1 MWAYTYVAFNGF
13 YLWPLF
19 VGKNPAAAVA
29 LTVVY
34 HIIVILYDGAWGTRR
49 CAMCD
54 VRHD

>member
-1 MWAYTYVAFNGF
+1 MWAYTYVAFNGS
-13 YLWPLF
+13 YLWPMF
-19 VGKNPAAAVA
+19 VGTNPAAAVA

-34 HIIVILYDGAWGTRR
+34 HIIVILYEGVA